1 MAQAPGNQETRCE
14 GSGEPQA
21 EGRLCEPVVLPG
33 VVGPGPE
40 GEAAFQRHSARS
52 SSAWN
57 ATPALAKT
65 LLGLAGHLGLE
76 GSPEW
81 GLELV

>member
-21 EGRLCEPVVLPG
+21 EGQLCEPVVLPG
-33 VVGPGPE
+33 IVGPGSERRRPSSDTQP
-40 GEAAFQRHSARS
+40 GAAAL
-52 SSAWN
+52 N

-65 LLGLAGHLGLE
+65 LLGLARHLGLE